1 MVSMFKSKKSMAYVS
16 GVLFSLGTVPMGYT
30 ADFFTIIGPDGRPLV
45 IPRDPVESKKAT
57 YRKVV
62 AEPDDTSKVV
72 ESKPVQA
79 TRSESI
85 KIIQPQVI
93 QPDHLQKEAVPITA
107 KSVTKTLPETII
119 QQKESSETKNVASAQ
134 VQSNQKQGKQAQPAQ
149 SAYTQTQAKV
159 SSTTPQTQKVKTETH
174 LNSTDQPPHNEA
186 DQHIDELNG
195 EKYIDSE
202 YLEEKEFNLEGK
214 KRFYVMP
221 EGIVDARLGAV
232 RMQPEQRE
240 KGVSKSFLQSMLK
253 KNQNEKAEEV
263 LALSST
269 YYRMPKEQVVESLE
283 TACFTG
289 KKMKD
294 AKLFNVEKQ
303 IGLWPRKPIKDTF
316 DYDVVKLS
324 APLKQL
330 KLTSYATTEQNP
342 TFYWPFV
349 VFLDQKGCILE
360 GVSGYK
366 NQEFPA
372 TMLQHAAIEGTIRLP
387 DQTSYILLTPLAS
400 ALDVQE
406 KSLSNQGQIKL
417 TAIR

>member
-1 MVSMFKSKKSMAYVS
+1 MFKSKKSMAYVS
-16 GVLFSLGTVPMGYT
+16 GVLFSLGTVPMGYA

-62 AEPDDTSKVV
+62 TEPDDTSKVA

-85 KIIQPQVI
+85 KAIQPQAI

-119 QQKESSETKNVASAQ
+119 QQKESSETKNIA
-134 VQSNQKQGKQAQPAQ
+134 PAQ
-149 SAYTQTQAKV
+149 SAYTQSQSQSKV
-159 SSTTPQTQKVKTETH
+159 SSTTQQTQKVKTETH
-174 LNSTDQPPHNEA
+174 LNSTHQPPHNET

>member
-1 MVSMFKSKKSMAYVS
+1 MFKSKKSMAYVS
-16 GVLFSLGTVPMGYT
+16 WVLFSLGTVPMGYA

-62 AEPDDTSKVV
+62 TEPDDTSKVV

-107 KSVTKTLPETII
+107 KSVTKTLPETIV

-149 SAYTQTQAKV
+149 SAQTQTQAKV

-240 KGVSKSFLQSMLK
+240 KGVNKSFLQSMLK

>member
-1 MVSMFKSKKSMAYVS
+1 MFKSKKSMAYVS
-16 GVLFSLGTVPMGYT
+16 GVLFSLGTVPMGYA

-62 AEPDDTSKVV
+62 TEPDDTSKVA

-85 KIIQPQVI
+85 KAIQPQAI

-119 QQKESSETKNVASAQ
+119 QQKESSETKNIA
-134 VQSNQKQGKQAQPAQ
+134 PAQ
-149 SAYTQTQAKV
+149 SAYTQSQSKV
-159 SSTTPQTQKVKTETH
+159 SSTTQQTQKVKTETH
-174 LNSTDQPPHNEA
+174 LNSTHQPPHNET

>member
-1 MVSMFKSKKSMAYVS
+1 
-16 GVLFSLGTVPMGYT
+16 MGYA

-45 IPRDPVESKKAT
+45 IPRDPTEHKKT
-57 YRKVV
+57 TNRKVV
-62 AEPDDTSKVV
+62 NESDQIPASVKSSQSQPTQTTQPQSINQNHLQEQATNTAQKNVSETLPEVHVQQKKSS
-72 ESKPVQA
+72 ESKIVIPVQTQPKQKQENKA
-79 TRSESI
+79 SSEQARY
-85 KIIQPQVI
+85 IQPQP
-93 QPDHLQKEAVPITA
+93 QPQPTA
-107 KSVTKTLPETII
+107 KPTMPSTQKAQVETHSKLIE
-119 QQKESSETKNVASAQ
+119 QSSSASETD
-134 VQSNQKQGKQAQPAQ
+134 
-149 SAYTQTQAKV
+149 
-159 SSTTPQTQKVKTETH
+159 E
-174 LNSTDQPPHNEA
+174 
-186 DQHIDELNG
+186 HIVELNG

-202 YLEEKEFNLEGK
+202 YLEDKEFNLEGK
-214 KRFYVMP
+214 KRFYMMP

-240 KGVSKSFLQSMLK
+240 KGVNKSFLQSMLK

>member
-16 GVLFSLGTVPMGYT
+16 WVLFSLGTVPMGYA

-45 IPRDPVESKKAT
+45 IPRDPVQPKKPT
-57 YRKVV
+57 YRKVIT
-62 AEPDDTSKVV
+62 EPDNTSKVA

-85 KIIQPQVI
+85 KTIQPQTI

-107 KSVTKTLPETII
+107 NSMAKTLPETIVE
-119 QQKESSETKNVASAQ
+119 QKESSETKNVAPAQ
-134 VQSNQKQGKQAQPAQ
+134 VQSKQKQGKQVKAAQ
-149 SAYTQTQAKV
+149 SGYIQSQAKV
-159 SSTTPQTQKVKTETH
+159 FSTTPQTQKVKSETQ
-174 LNSTDQPPHNEA
+174 LNSTDQPSHEA

-214 KRFYVMP
+214 KRFYMMP
-221 EGIVDARLGAV
+221 EGVVDARLGAV
-232 RMQPEQRE
+232 HMQPEQRE

-253 KNQNEKAEEV
+253 KNQNEKEEV

-283 TACFTG
+283 AACFTG
-289 KKMKD
+289 KKIKD

-303 IGLWPRKPIKDTF
+303 IGLWPRKPLKDTF
-316 DYDVVKLS
+316 DYEVVKLS

>member
-16 GVLFSLGTVPMGYT
+16 GVLFSLGTVPMGYA

-62 AEPDDTSKVV
+62 TEPDDTSKVA

-85 KIIQPQVI
+85 KAIQPQAI

-119 QQKESSETKNVASAQ
+119 QQKESSETKNIA
-134 VQSNQKQGKQAQPAQ
+134 PAQ
-149 SAYTQTQAKV
+149 SAYTQSQSKV
-159 SSTTPQTQKVKTETH
+159 SSTTQQTQKVKTETH
-174 LNSTDQPPHNEA
+174 LNSTHQPPHNET

>member
-16 GVLFSLGTVPMGYT
+16 WVLFSLGTVPMGYA

-62 AEPDDTSKVV
+62 TEPDDTSKVA

-85 KIIQPQVI
+85 KAIQPQVI

-119 QQKESSETKNVASAQ
+119 QQKESSETKNIA
-134 VQSNQKQGKQAQPAQ
+134 PAQ
-149 SAYTQTQAKV
+149 SAYTQSQSKV
-159 SSTTPQTQKVKTETH
+159 SSTTQQTQKVKTETH
-174 LNSTDQPPHNEA
+174 LNSTHQPPHNET

>member
-16 GVLFSLGTVPMGYT
+16 GVLFSLGTVPMGYA

-62 AEPDDTSKVV
+62 TEPDDTSKVA

-85 KIIQPQVI
+85 KAIQPQAI

-119 QQKESSETKNVASAQ
+119 QQKESSETKNIA
-134 VQSNQKQGKQAQPAQ
+134 PAQ
-149 SAYTQTQAKV
+149 SAYTQSQSQSKV
-159 SSTTPQTQKVKTETH
+159 SSTTQQTQKVKTETH
-174 LNSTDQPPHNEA
+174 KNSTHQPPHNET

>member
-16 GVLFSLGTVPMGYT
+16 GVLFSLGTVPMGYA

-62 AEPDDTSKVV
+62 AEPDDTSKVA

-85 KIIQPQVI
+85 KAIQPQAI

-119 QQKESSETKNVASAQ
+119 QQKESSETKNIA
-134 VQSNQKQGKQAQPAQ
+134 PAQ
-149 SAYTQTQAKV
+149 SAYTQSQSQSKV
-159 SSTTPQTQKVKTETH
+159 SSTTQQTQKVKTETH
-174 LNSTDQPPHNEA
+174 LNSTHQPPHNET

-195 EKYIDSE
+195 EKYIDSK

>member
-1 MVSMFKSKKSMAYVS
+1 
-16 GVLFSLGTVPMGYT
+16 MGYA

-62 AEPDDTSKVV
+62 TEPDDTSKVA

-85 KIIQPQVI
+85 KAIQPQAI

-119 QQKESSETKNVASAQ
+119 QQKESSETKNIA
-134 VQSNQKQGKQAQPAQ
+134 PAQ
-149 SAYTQTQAKV
+149 SAYTQSQSQSKV
-159 SSTTPQTQKVKTETH
+159 SSTTQQTQKVKTETH
-174 LNSTDQPPHNEA
+174 LNSTHQPPHNET

>member
-16 GVLFSLGTVPMGYT
+16 GVLFSLGTVPMGYA

-62 AEPDDTSKVV
+62 TEPDDTSKVA

-85 KIIQPQVI
+85 KAIQPQAI

-119 QQKESSETKNVASAQ
+119 QQKESSETKNIA
-134 VQSNQKQGKQAQPAQ
+134 PAQ
-149 SAYTQTQAKV
+149 SAYTQSQSQSKV
-159 SSTTPQTQKVKTETH
+159 SSTTQQTQKVKTETH
-174 LNSTDQPPHNEA
+174 LNSTHQPPHNET

-195 EKYIDSE
+195 EKYIDSK

>member
-1 MVSMFKSKKSMAYVS
+1 MAYVS
-16 GVLFSLGTVPMGYT
+16 GVLFSLGTVPMGYA

-62 AEPDDTSKVV
+62 TEPDDTSKVA

-85 KIIQPQVI
+85 KAIQPQAI

-119 QQKESSETKNVASAQ
+119 QQKESSETKNIA
-134 VQSNQKQGKQAQPAQ
+134 PAQ
-149 SAYTQTQAKV
+149 SAYTQSQSQSKV
-159 SSTTPQTQKVKTETH
+159 SSTTQQTQKVKTETH
-174 LNSTDQPPHNEA
+174 LNSTHQPPHNET

-240 KGVSKSFLQSMLK
+240 KGVSKSFL
-253 KNQNEKAEEV
+253 
-263 LALSST
+263 
-269 YYRMPKEQVVESLE
+269 
-283 TACFTG
+283 
-289 KKMKD
+289 
-294 AKLFNVEKQ
+294 
-303 IGLWPRKPIKDTF
+303 
-316 DYDVVKLS
+316 
-324 APLKQL
+324 
-330 KLTSYATTEQNP
+330 
-342 TFYWPFV
+342 
-349 VFLDQKGCILE
+349 
-360 GVSGYK
+360 
-366 NQEFPA
+366 
-372 TMLQHAAIEGTIRLP
+372 
-387 DQTSYILLTPLAS
+387 
-400 ALDVQE
+400 
-406 KSLSNQGQIKL
+406 
-417 TAIR
+417 

>member
-62 AEPDDTSKVV
+62 TEPDDTSKVA

-85 KIIQPQVI
+85 KAIQPQAI

-107 KSVTKTLPETII
+107 KSVTKTLPETIV
-119 QQKESSETKNVASAQ
+119 QQKESSETKNIA
-134 VQSNQKQGKQAQPAQ
+134 PAQ
-149 SAYTQTQAKV
+149 SAYTQSQSQSKV
-159 SSTTPQTQKVKTETH
+159 SSTTQQTQKVKTETH
-174 LNSTDQPPHNEA
+174 LNSTHQPPHNET

>member
-1 MVSMFKSKKSMAYVS
+1 
-16 GVLFSLGTVPMGYT
+16 MGYA

-62 AEPDDTSKVV
+62 TEPDDTSKVA

-85 KIIQPQVI
+85 KAIQPQVI

-119 QQKESSETKNVASAQ
+119 QQKESSETKNIA
-134 VQSNQKQGKQAQPAQ
+134 PAQ
-149 SAYTQTQAKV
+149 SAYTQSQSKV
-159 SSTTPQTQKVKTETH
+159 SSTTQQTQKVKTETH
-174 LNSTDQPPHNEA
+174 LNSTHQPPHNET